1 MAVTLNNNAVY
12 PVSAPF
18 NTTPPYSGTFIP
30 TVWSAKLNAKF
41 YAASVYGEIA
51 M

>member
-1 MAVTLNNNAVY
+1 MAVTINNNPTY

-30 TVWSAKLNAKF
+30 AVWSAKLNAKF
-41 YAASVYGEIA
+41 YAASVYGDIA